1 MLDARKN
8 IKYAIY
14 FCMGIL
20 LLVTTG
26 IAYVPGIVANGMYEF
41 ELTFLSNALA
51 GLVFLTGG
59 VLGLVRKKEL
69 SRVYYLN
76 TTVLLVLVFLTCMAF
91 FGEMNFSGAF
101 IFLHIVNPILAI
113 LIFVILTPDGRP
125 LKRIELL
132 STLFF
137 PILYLVYALTY
148 GMLSGN
154 WLYGFINVDD
164 KGAVFVSI
172 VCGIMAVGIVLVS
185 LLLYG
190 ASQFLYKK
198 VMQNAPGGTGI

>member
-1 MLDARKN
+1 M
-8 IKYAIY
+8 
-14 FCMGIL
+14 M
-20 LLVTTG
+20 
-26 IAYVPGIVANGMYEF
+26 P
-41 ELTFLSNALA
+41 

-59 VLGLVRKKEL
+59 ILGLVRKKEL

-91 FGEMNFSGAF
+91 LSEMNFSGAF
-101 IFLHIVNPILAI
+101 IFLHVINPILAI
-113 LIFVILTPDGRP
+113 LVFVILTPDGQP

-132 STLFF
+132 STLIF

-148 GMLSGN
+148 GILSGN
-154 WLYGFINVDD
+154 WLYGFINIDD

-190 ASQFLYKK
+190 TSQILYKK
-198 VMQNAPGGTGI
+198 VMRRTDGPSD